1 MQGNKQFTPKIYY
14 TLSLPDM
21 VPAGNYYRKLDAELD
36 LSWVRQATA
45 RFYSNEG
52 RPGIDPIVFMK
63 VLLVGYL
70 NNICSDRRLMEV
82 CSNQLDLRLFLG
94 YDLDEALPCHST
106 LSRTRALWG
115 EEVFRQLFVQVLG
128 LCVHKG
134 MVRGKRQAIDSAPIK
149 ANASMDALQEKEVA
163 EDAEAYTEELNEGSE
178 FKLDL
183 TKGLPRQPAPCVPI
197 EEDRTKGKRDRYGNF
212 IKQKGVSNKTH
223 HSPVDPESRLS
234 VKPGKPLNL
243 NYHGQASVD
252 DAHHVITG
260 ALANLA
266 DRRDSDVLEE
276 VVDQTVSNLRQCDLT
291 VEEVLADGSYS
302 SGKAL
307 GSCIDRNITAYIPN
321 NGPYKP
327 YRKGFLYNQQKNRYE
342 CQRGN
347 RALLPYKN
355 TVKNHGNYEVH
366 VYRSSAK
373 DCRDCPFSAGCLG
386 KNKSKKLTH
395 TVDKPLYDEM
405 HLRMMAGKGR
415 RLMRRRSATVEP
427 VLGSLLNFFGMRRVN
442 TRGLAGANKHVLLAA
457 TCYNLKKYLKFLPRT
472 GRVCTRSME
481 TLLKGA
487 FTPLMTSFYDFWRL
501 VTAGI
506 RHLLNGRPIIQTNL
520 ATNQG

>member
-1 MQGNKQFTPKIYY
+1 MQGSKQFTPKIYY

-52 RPGIDPIVFMK
+52 RPGIDPVVFMK

-70 NNICSDRRLMEV
+70 NNICSDRRLMEM

-115 EEVFRQLFVQVLG
+115 EEVFKQLFVQVLSM
-128 LCVHKG
+128 CVRKG

-149 ANASMDALQEKEVA
+149 ANASMDALQAKEVT

-183 TKGLPRQPAPCVPI
+183 SSPKQQRPAPCVPI
-197 EEDRTKGKRDRYGNF
+197 EGDETKDKRDRHGNF
-212 IKQKGVSNKTH
+212 IKRKNISNKTH

-276 VVDQTVSNLRQCDLT
+276 VMDETIANLEHCDLT
-291 VEEVLADGSYS
+291 VEEVMADGSYS

-307 GSCIDRNITAYIPN
+307 SGCIKRNITAYIPN

-327 YRKGFLYNQQKNRYE
+327 HRQGFLYNQVENRYE

-347 RALLPYKN
+347 RARLPYRN
-355 TVKNHGNYEVH
+355 TVKNHGNYAVH

-373 DCRDCPFSAGCLG
+373 DCRDCPFSAECLG

-405 HLRMMAGKGR
+405 HWRMKTRKGK

-442 TRGLAGANKHVLLAA
+442 ARGLAAANKHVLLAA

-472 GRVCTRSME
+472 GRVCSVSME
-481 TLLKGA
+481 TLLKGSIA
-487 FTPLMTSFYDFWRL
+487 PLLASFYGFWRL
-501 VTAGI
+501 VTARIG
-506 RHLLNGRPIIQTNL
+506 HLENERQITQLTPVPLRG
-520 ATNQG
+520 